1 MRIVTVILALLIM
14 AAPSL
19 AGQTEAPDDTVH
31 VSGKAVVFFGPSQ
44 AEYLSMSD
52 QKKNEINK
60 LLYDFYHYRG
70 EVLSFLELN
79 EINEINTARS
89 KIFIELDGKKTIIYD
104 RKDFGKVV
112 GLIMTDGHREPK
124 IFLGAATDSQII
136 DMCYK
141 YFDLGKSTN

>member
-1 MRIVTVILALLIM
+1 MRIFYVILALFIM
-14 AAPSL
+14 AVPGL
-19 AGQTEAPDDTVH
+19 AGQTETPDDTVH

-52 QKKNEINK
+52 QEKNEINR
-60 LLYDFYHYRG
+60 LLYDFYHYR
-70 EVLSFLELN
+70 EQVLSFLELN

-89 KIFIELDGKKTIIYD
+89 KILIELDGNKRLIYN

-112 GLIMTDGHREPK
+112 GLIMTDGFHTPK

-136 DMCYK
+136 DMCYQ
-141 YFDLGKSTN
+141 YFKLE

>member
-1 MRIVTVILALLIM
+1 MRILYVILALLIM
-14 AAPSL
+14 AVPGF
-19 AGQTEAPDDTVH
+19 AGQTETPNDTVH

-52 QKKNEINK
+52 QEKREINQ

-70 EVLSFLELN
+70 KVLSFLELY

-89 KIFIELDGKKTIIYD
+89 KILIELDGKKTIVYD
-104 RKDFGKVV
+104 RKDFGQVV
-112 GLIMTDGHREPK
+112 GLIMTDGYHKPK

-136 DMCYK
+136 DMCYE
-141 YFDLGKSTN
+141 YFKLG